1 MSAPLGSEDAL
12 PHGRILIVD
21 DEEDMCD
28 MLEATLSVRGYEV
41 TTRTSAEAALAL
53 LEEQEFDVLVADVN
67 LGPGRLSGLELC
79 ERLKAQRPELL
90 TVVMTAFGSM
100 ETAVSA
106 LRVGAHDFI
115 TKPIENELFRLLI
128 ERAVRHRHLR
138 SEVRRLRRAVEST
151 RSYEEILGGS
161 PAMGSLF
168 RLIERVAKSAAS
180 VLITGESGTGKE
192 LVARA
197 IHARS
202 GRGEAPFVAVNCA
215 AMPEPLLESEL
226 FGHAK
231 GAFTDARAARG
242 GLFVKAQGGT
252 LFLDEIGELPIT
264 LQPKIL
270 RALQERA
277 VRPVGSDQE
286 IPIDVRFIA
295 ATNRDLETEVEERRF
310 REDLYFR
317 INVIHVELPPLR
329 SRGGDVLLL
338 AQHFVAHHAAV
349 SQKPV
354 RGISSE
360 AASRLQQYPW
370 PGNVR
375 ELQNCMERA
384 VALTEYDEIT
394 VEDLP
399 ERVRK
404 HRSSHVVVASN
415 DPSELVSLEEVERRY
430 ILKVL
435 DAVGGNKT
443 MAGKI
448 LGLDRKTLYRKM
460 ERWGIEGKI

>member
-1 MSAPLGSEDAL
+1 
-12 PHGRILIVD
+12 
-21 DEEDMCD
+21 
-28 MLEATLSVRGYEV
+28 
-41 TTRTSAEAALAL
+41 
-53 LEEQEFDVLVADVN
+53 
-67 LGPGRLSGLELC
+67 
-79 ERLKAQRPELL
+79 
-90 TVVMTAFGSM
+90 MTAFGSM

>member
-1 MSAPLGSEDAL
+1 
-12 PHGRILIVD
+12 
-21 DEEDMCD
+21 

-41 TTRTSAEAALAL
+41 MTRTSAEAALAL
-53 LEEQEFDVLVADVN
+53 LEEREFDVLVADVN

-286 IPIDVRFIA
+286 IPIDVRF
-295 ATNRDLETEVEERRF
+295 
-310 REDLYFR
+310 
-317 INVIHVELPPLR
+317 NVIHVELPPLR